1 MENNLLMIVRISI
14 KYFEIKGLRVIL
26 VVYEGFY
33 KFFLNGIK
41 EGLNIGMYMFYFGW
55 KIGYYKIVSFFKLF
69 IFLFFKNFRVVL
81 FKKWNMEV
89 KYICFNLLI
98 WTILYINENRGNSLF
113 ITYLW
118 CLLMYG

>member
-1 MENNLLMIVRISI
+1 MIVRISI

-98 WTILYINENRGNSLF
+98 WTILNINENRGNSLF

-118 CLLMYG
+118 CLLMYS